1 MNGPESIVFI
11 IDDDAQV
18 RSSLTNLCRSV
29 ELNVQSF
36 SSTEEFLNTPRP
48 NILRMA
54 IERDRD
60 RRKQDLAVLSLRKRY
75 DSLTAREREI
85 MHLVTRGLLN
95 KQVAAELNLSEVTVK
110 VHRGRIMQK
119 MEAKSLADLVR
130 MSDQIGSLPDPSVV
144 ADT

>member
-1 MNGPESIVFI
+1 
-11 IDDDAQV
+11 
-18 RSSLTNLCRSV
+18 
-29 ELNVQSF
+29 
-36 SSTEEFLNTPRP
+36 
-48 NILRMA
+48 
-54 IERDRD
+54 
-60 RRKQDLAVLSLRKRY
+60 
-75 DSLTAREREI
+75 

-130 MSDQIGSLPDPSVV
+130 MSDQIGSLPDPTVV